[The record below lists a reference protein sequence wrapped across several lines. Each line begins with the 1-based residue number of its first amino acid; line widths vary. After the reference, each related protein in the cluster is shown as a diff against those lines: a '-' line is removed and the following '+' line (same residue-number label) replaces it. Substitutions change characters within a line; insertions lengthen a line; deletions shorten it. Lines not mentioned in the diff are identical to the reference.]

1 MTLYEMNQS
10 WQEVF
15 ELLLDPDVPEE
26 AVYDSIEGIEAGMEE
41 KADSY
46 AKILKSMEG
55 DTAQIDAEIKRLQE
69 RKQAINRRH
78 DWMKQSLFDMMKAT
92 GRTKFKTA
100 LFSFGIQRNGGK
112 NPIDLTGTVPAQWL
126 KPGDPDMGKIRE
138 YLENGGQLPF
148 AVIGE
153 PGESLRI
160 R

>member
-1 MTLYEMNQS
+1 MTIYELNAD
-10 WQEVF
+10 WQRVF
-15 ELLLDPDVPEE
+15 DMLLDPEIPEE
-26 AVYDSIEGIEAGMEE
+26 AVFDTIEMIEAGMDE

-46 AKILKSMEG
+46 AKIIRSMEG
-55 DTAQIDAEIKRLQE
+55 DAAQIDTEIKRLQE
-69 RKQAINRRH
+69 RKQSINRRR

-112 NPIDLTGTVPAQWL
+112 KPIDLTDTVPAQWL
-126 KPGDPDMGKIRE
+126 KPGEPDMGKIRE
-138 YLENGGQLPF
+138 YLENGGALPF
-148 AVIGE
+148 ATLCE

>member
-153 PGESLRI
+153 KGESLQI

>member
-15 ELLLDPDVPEE
+15 ELLLDPEVPEK
-26 AVYDSIEGIEAGMEE
+26 AIFDTIEGIEASMDE

-46 AKILKSMEG
+46 AKILKCMEG

-92 GRTKFKTA
+92 GRTEFKTA

-112 NPIDLTGTVPAQWL
+112 KPIDLIGTVPAQWL

>member
-1 MTLYEMNQS
+1 MTIYELNAD
-10 WQEVF
+10 WQRVF
-15 ELLLDPDVPEE
+15 DMLLDPEIPEE
-26 AVYDSIEGIEAGMEE
+26 AVFDTIEMIEAGMDD

-55 DTAQIDAEIKRLQE
+55 DTSQIDAEIKRLQE

-100 LFSFGIQRNGGK
+100 LFSFGIQKNGGK
-112 NPIDLTGTVPAQWL
+112 KPINLTDTVPAQWL

-138 YLENGGQLPF
+138 YLENGGELPF